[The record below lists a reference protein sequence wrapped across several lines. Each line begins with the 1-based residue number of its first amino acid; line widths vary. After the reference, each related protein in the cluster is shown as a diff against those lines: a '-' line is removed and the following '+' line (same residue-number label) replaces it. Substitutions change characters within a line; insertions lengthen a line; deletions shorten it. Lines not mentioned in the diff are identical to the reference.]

1 MGKKNSD
8 FLGAERL
15 IQVSNNGPKGPGQP
29 LAWHQLQEIT
39 VVWPANINMQVL
51 MDRFKPSLFVIHSY
65 TWMYIVYIVYY
76 IYFILYYI

>member
-39 VVWPANINMQVL
+39 VV
-51 MDRFKPSLFVIHSY
+51 
-65 TWMYIVYIVYY
+65 
-76 IYFILYYI
+76 